1 MDMDTADPDSRQAD
15 SFPVKPVDLDKS
27 SSSTPAS
34 SGANKKVLRIAW
46 VVIGAGVLVAM
57 SAAITGG
64 LNPHANVLAIRDLA
78 ACIMLFGLL
87 LVLGAYRAAWLT
99 KIWEKSLLTSRADPG
114 LPRPRSDL
122 RLPLAAILALLL
134 GAAFFVVAVVALAG
148 GVVSVYAL
156 LLLRMM
162 LLAALVSLVVHGTG
176 YLRTFCLGA
185 ILPVGL
191 QAVSGIGS
199 AMLFLPPSAWGQMG
213 LRGWE
218 GNLTSLVLVGVLPIV
233 SGVVAVIARFLVES
247 LPGAR
252 RDER

>member
-1 MDMDTADPDSRQAD
+1 MHTAHPDSRTSDPLPAEM
-15 SFPVKPVDLDKS
+15 VDLDES
-27 SSSTPAS
+27 SNASPAS
-34 SGANKKVLRIAW
+34 SGASKKVLRIAW

-87 LVLGAYRAAWLT
+87 LVLGAYRVAWLT
-99 KIWEKSLLTSRADPG
+99 KIWEKSAMTARADPG

-122 RLPLAAILALLL
+122 RLPLVILLSFLL
-134 GAAFFVVAVVALAG
+134 GAAFFVVAVIMLAG
-148 GVVSVYAL
+148 GMLSVYGL

-162 LLAALVSLVVHGTG
+162 LLAALVSLLVYGTG

-185 ILPVGL
+185 ILPVGV

-218 GNLTSLVLVGVLPIV
+218 GNLTSLVLVGVLSV
-233 SGVVAVIARFLVES
+233 ASGVVAVIARFLVES

-252 RDER
+252 RNER

>member
-1 MDMDTADPDSRQAD
+1 MDTGNSDPRQAD
-15 SFPVKPVDLDKS
+15 PFAAEPTDRGEA
-27 SSSTPAS
+27 STS
-34 SGANKKVLRIAW
+34 TSGVSAAHKKVLRIAW

-57 SAAITGG
+57 SAAVTGG

-78 ACIMLFGLL
+78 AGIMLLGLL

-99 KIWEKSLLTSRADPG
+99 RIWEKSVPTSRADPG
-114 LPRPRSDL
+114 LPRPRSDW
-122 RLPLAAILALLL
+122 RLPLVIILSILLS
-134 GAAFFVVAVVALAG
+134 GAFFVVAVITLAG
-148 GVVSVYAL
+148 GMVALYAM
-156 LLLRMM
+156 LLLRGMI
-162 LLAALVSLVVHGTG
+162 LAALVSLLVYGTG

-213 LRGWE
+213 LGGWE
-218 GNLTSLVLVGVLPIV
+218 GNLTSLVLVAVLSVV
-233 SGVVAVIARFLVES
+233 SGVVAASVRFLVES

-252 RDER
+252 RDPR

>member
-1 MDMDTADPDSRQAD
+1 MM
-15 SFPVKPVDLDKS
+15 
-27 SSSTPAS
+27 
-34 SGANKKVLRIAW
+34 
-46 VVIGAGVLVAM
+46 LV
-57 SAAITGG
+57 
-64 LNPHANVLAIRDLA
+64 
-78 ACIMLFGLL
+78 GLL

-99 KIWEKSLLTSRADPG
+99 GIWEKSVLTSRADPG
-114 LPRPRSDL
+114 RPRPRSDL
-122 RLPLAAILALLL
+122 RLPLIISLSLLL
-134 GAAFFVVAVVALAG
+134 GAAFVVVAVITLASG
-148 GVVSVYAL
+148 IVSLYAM

-162 LLAALVSLVVHGTG
+162 LLAALVSLLVYGTG

-213 LRGWE
+213 LGGWE
-218 GNLTSLVLVGVLPIV
+218 GNLTSLVLVAVLSV
-233 SGVVAVIARFLVES
+233 ASGVVAVIARFLVEC